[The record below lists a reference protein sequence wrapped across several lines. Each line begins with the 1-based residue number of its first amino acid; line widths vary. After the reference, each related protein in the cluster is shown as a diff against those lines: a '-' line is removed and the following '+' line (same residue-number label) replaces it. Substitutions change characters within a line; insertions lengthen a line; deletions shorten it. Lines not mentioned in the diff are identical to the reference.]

1 MPVYKGSNEVSSGNL
16 KKGSTNIENG
26 YKQTDQFYVNTNA
39 IIINFVDAIS
49 GATMNTTQFSSTGTP
64 GASFASFTRTITTD
78 SGRIFQGTVSVAES
92 GDTGS
97 NVTASISGQGSTTAT
112 LNVSGTYPATGV
124 TVTLT
129 VNGATQVQLPNL
141 NVSIPGDSTATFST
155 SDSSN
160 LGTFNY
166 TLTQSASGGGANPS
180 CSGGTSPTSGTFT
193 SNSSSYNYP
202 GFQAGFAAGGD
213 YGNGCGVTCTTSVS
227 GSKSGYNSGSA
238 SYNRTGSFPG
248 ASYTCY
254 SSASQPS
261 TVRQES
267 VTDIAYSPDCTNS
280 YPATKS
286 VSGSSTC
293 IALQNL
299 TIGCTNCIYSTG
311 KVGPSVSINCPSVPA
326 GGSSTDSGA
335 VCAATTGAGG
345 NLSGGNLQL
354 SPGNVSGG
362 SWIYVDIG
370 TIQVTYDTNQD
381 QNFSPAGFVNMT
393 CTANGQSHT
402 VTNRYISSTELGI
415 PNNQNATGT
424 TNYNTT
430 LSDWPLFLPSYFGL
444 SSFSSTAMSCS
455 ATLPLSSSSYIND
468 HTISG
473 SGSWTVN

>member
-64 GASFASFTRTITTD
+64 GSSFTPFTRTITTD
-78 SGRIFQGTVSVAES
+78 SGRIFQGTVTVAES

-97 NVTASISGQGSTTAT
+97 NVSASISGQGSTTAT
-112 LNVSGTYPATGV
+112 LNVSGTHPSSGV

-141 NVSIPGDSTATFST
+141 NVSVSQSQATFST

-160 LGTFNY
+160 LDTFNY

-193 SNSSSYNYP
+193 SATASYNYP
-202 GFQAGFAAGGD
+202 GFNAGFAGGGD
-213 YGNGCGVTCTTSVS
+213 FGNGCGVTCTTTVS
-227 GSKSGYNSGSA
+227 ASKSGYNSGSG
-238 SYNRTGSFPG
+238 SHSETGSFPQ
-248 ASYTCY
+248 ASYQCY

-261 TVRQES
+261 TVLQRS
-267 VTDIAYSPDCTNS
+267 IYDYATSPDCNNN
-280 YPATKS
+280 YPATKA
-286 VSGSSTC
+286 VSGSVTC
-293 IALQNL
+293 YALQNL
-299 TIGCTNCIYSTG
+299 TIGCSNCIYSTG
-311 KVGPSVSINCPSVPA
+311 KTGPSQSVSCPSVPA
-326 GGSSTDSGA
+326 NGSSTDASA
-335 VCAATTGAGG
+335 ICPSPTGSGG

-370 TIQVTYDTNQD
+370 TIQVTYNTNQD
-381 QNFSPAGFVNMT
+381 NVFQPAGFVSMT

-402 VTNRYISSTELGI
+402 VNNRYISSSDLGV
-415 PNNQNATGT
+415 PGSQNATGT
-424 TNYNTT
+424 TNFNTT

-455 ATLPLSSSSYIND
+455 ATLPLSSSSYTNS